1 MAEYIVP
8 GLFLALGI
16 VLVVKCGDLFVDA
29 AIWLSEVTG
38 IPRFVVGATVV
49 SVATTLPELL
59 VSLLST
65 RQGLYG
71 MAVGNAVG
79 SVSCNLGLILG
90 ISLVVMPAAKVDRSL
105 CSKGLMMLLAAG
117 LLLLFGRDGLI
128 TLAEAALLTVLFG
141 LFLWENIRESRR
153 TLRGEQAGRCRPG
166 KGQALENLLK
176 FLCGILGIVVGAQLM
191 VDNGSALARLLGV
204 PDSIIGV
211 TLLAVGTSLPELI
224 TTLTALAR
232 KEAALSVGNVL
243 GANVIDLLLVPAVCA
258 LSAGHLTVLPEMA
271 ALNIPM
277 ALLLGALTVVPA
289 LLLRRFQ
296 RLQGVALLAAYGGYL
311 ATLVGALC

>member
-1 MAEYIVP
+1 MEYIMP
-8 GLFLALGI
+8 GLLLILGI

-71 MAVGNAVG
+71 MAVGNVVC

-90 ISLVVMPAAKVDRSL
+90 ISLLVMPAAKVDRSF

-117 LLLLFGRDGLI
+117 LLLFFGRDGAI
-128 TLAEAALLTVLFG
+128 SMPEAAVLIGLFG
-141 LFLWENIRESRR
+141 LFLRENIQESRR
-153 TLRGEQAGRCRPG
+153 TMQGGREKAVVQRGKAV
-166 KGQALENLLK
+166 ENLLK
-176 FLCGILGIVVGAQLM
+176 FLCGIAGIVVGAQLM
-191 VDNGSALARLLGV
+191 VDNGSAVAALLGV

-224 TTLTALAR
+224 TTLTALSR
-232 KEAALSVGNVL
+232 REASLSVGNVL

-258 LSAGHLTVLPEMA
+258 LAAGHLSVLPEMM

-277 ALLLGALTVVPA
+277 ALLLGALTVLPA

-311 ATLVGALC
+311 ATLVAALS